1 VIAEIA
7 LAWVFAG
14 PVSSTPPDTGCFTAH
29 ADAYGQARSYLAPGI
44 RLKIQW
50 KLLRAMRTV
59 PATKCMTSIMHF
71 QHDDYHAERQALSSK
86 DFAVGHS
93 QADKA
98 RNRERIL
105 EVAAT
110 QLRELGLD
118 GVSISDLMKAVDL
131 THGGFYGHFASR
143 DDLVAAA
150 LDKALTDGEASAIKS
165 GSAKGKRTLKSVANS
180 YLSKVHRDNPDSGC
194 ALSALSGDVA
204 RSNNQNR
211 EIMSKHLARYFDN
224 IQEVIGDNG
233 SKELAISL
241 MCMMVG
247 AVTLSRVMTDPDR
260 SDEILQAA
268 RKSML
273 QLGDEKQ

>member
-1 VIAEIA
+1 
-7 LAWVFAG
+7 
-14 PVSSTPPDTGCFTAH
+14 
-29 ADAYGQARSYLAPGI
+29 
-44 RLKIQW
+44 
-50 KLLRAMRTV
+50 M
-59 PATKCMTSIMHF
+59 CMIIIMQT
-71 QHDDYHAERQALSSK
+71 QHDEYHAERQALSLK

-98 RNRERIL
+98 RNKERIL

-131 THGGFYGHFASR
+131 THGGFYGHFPSR

-165 GSAKGKRTLKSVANS
+165 GSLKGKRTVKSVANS
-180 YLSKVHRDNPDSGC
+180 YLSKTHRDNPNTGC
-194 ALSALSGDVA
+194 AVSALSGDVA
-204 RSNNQNR
+204 RSNDQNR
-211 EIMSKHLARYFDN
+211 EIMSKHLAKYFDN
-224 IQEVIGDNG
+224 IQEVIGDSG
-233 SKELAISL
+233 SRELAISM

-247 AVTLSRVMTDPDR
+247 AVTLSRVMTDTNR

-273 QLGDEKQ
+273 QLGEEEK

>member
-1 VIAEIA
+1 
-7 LAWVFAG
+7 
-14 PVSSTPPDTGCFTAH
+14 
-29 ADAYGQARSYLAPGI
+29 
-44 RLKIQW
+44 
-50 KLLRAMRTV
+50 M
-59 PATKCMTSIMHF
+59 
-71 QHDDYHAERQALSSK
+71 
-86 DFAVGHS
+86 GHS

-98 RNRERIL
+98 RNKERIL

-150 LDKALTDGEASAIKS
+150 LDKALTDGEASAVQSSSK
-165 GSAKGKRTLKSVANS
+165 KGERTLKSVANS
-180 YLSKVHRDNPDSGC
+180 YLSKIHRDNPNSGC
-194 ALSALSGDVA
+194 AVSALSGDVA
-204 RSNNQNR
+204 RSNDQNR
-211 EIMSKHLARYFDN
+211 EIMSKHLAKYFDN
-224 IQEVIGDNG
+224 MQDVIGDGG
-233 SKELAISL
+233 SRELAISL

-247 AVTLSRVMTDPDR
+247 AVTLSRVMTDTNR

-273 QLGDEKQ
+273 QLGEEEQ

>member
-1 VIAEIA
+1 MGVCRTCEFNA
-7 LAWVFAG
+7 
-14 PVSSTPPDTGCFTAH
+14 PDTGCFTAH

-71 QHDDYHAERQALSSK
+71 QHDGYHAERQALSSK

-98 RNRERIL
+98 RNKERIL

-204 RSNNQNR
+204 RSNDQNR

-224 IQEVIGDNG
+224 IQEVIGDHG

>member
-1 VIAEIA
+1 
-7 LAWVFAG
+7 
-14 PVSSTPPDTGCFTAH
+14 
-29 ADAYGQARSYLAPGI
+29 
-44 RLKIQW
+44 
-50 KLLRAMRTV
+50 M
-59 PATKCMTSIMHF
+59 
-71 QHDDYHAERQALSSK
+71 
-86 DFAVGHS
+86 GHS

-98 RNRERIL
+98 RNKERIL

-150 LDKALTDGEASAIKS
+150 LDKALTDGEASAVQSSSKN
-165 GSAKGKRTLKSVANS
+165 GERTLKSVANS
-180 YLSKVHRDNPDSGC
+180 YLSKIHRDNPNSGC
-194 ALSALSGDVA
+194 AVSALSGDVA
-204 RSNNQNR
+204 RSNDQNR
-211 EIMSKHLARYFDN
+211 EIMSKHLAKYFDN
-224 IQEVIGDNG
+224 MQDVIGDGG
-233 SKELAISL
+233 SRELAISL

-247 AVTLSRVMTDPDR
+247 AVTLSRVMTDTNR

-273 QLGDEKQ
+273 QLGEEEQ